1 MAISS
6 ILPRKTMRDRS
17 RQRSMKERHE
27 YDQKAEKTNGG
38 ALVSSYMCSPE
49 TAAEEFEFSKRLYA
63 QLTGRKQPVDR
74 DVIMYRIIQ
83 SFPAGEVSPE
93 TANKIGYELAMRFT
107 GGQHQFVV
115 ATHTDKKHIHTHIE
129 FNSTNLD
136 CDGKF
141 KNVKNSAM
149 ILRQLNDELCRAYG
163 LSTIEKPRK
172 HGKSYG
178 ETAAIKRGVSFM
190 EQLRQT
196 IDRVMPESQ
205 GFEDFLARMR
215 REGYEVKQGQ
225 YLSFR
230 APGQVRFTRSFR
242 LGDNYTM
249 DALMERAGVPRGMPV
264 RTNKARQ
271 SATRKV
277 DLLIDIQAKLD
288 AGKGAGYER
297 WAKVFNLKE
306 AAKTLNY
313 LIEND
318 LTDYDEL
325 VARSEQAG
333 NAFDAVS
340 QQIKQLEGR
349 MAEIAQLK
357 THIIRYSKTREVY
370 AAYKRSRHKKEFRA
384 EHAEELAQHEAAK
397 KAFDA
402 LGGKP
407 IPKVAQLSQEYAAL
421 LAKKKEKYAEYKELR
436 QDMLSLQTAR
446 QNVDKILGIETEK
459 SRKKLQER

>member
-6 ILPRKTMRDRS
+6 ILPRKTMRNRT
-17 RQRSMKERHE
+17 RLNSMKERHE
-27 YDQKAEKTNGG
+27 YDQTAEKTENG

-49 TAAEEFEFSKRLYA
+49 TAAEEFEFSKRLYT
-63 QLTGRKQPVDR
+63 QLTGRKQPSHR
-74 DVIMYRIIQ
+74 DIIMYRIIQ

-115 ATHTDKKHIHTHIE
+115 ATHADKKHIHTHIE

-136 CDGKF
+136 CDRKF

-149 ILRQLNDELCRAYG
+149 VLRQLNDELCRAYG
-163 LSTIEKPRK
+163 LSTIEKPQKR
-172 HGKSYG
+172 GKTFE
-178 ETAAIKRGVSFM
+178 ETAAVERGVSFK

-196 IDRVMPESQ
+196 INRVLPESH
-205 GFEDFLARMR
+205 GFEDFLANMR
-215 REGYEVKQGQ
+215 REGYEIKQGQ

-249 DALMERAGVPRGMPV
+249 DALMERAGNPRGMPM
-264 RTNKARQ
+264 RAKKPIQ
-271 SATRKV
+271 STSRKV
-277 DLLIDIQAKLD
+277 NLLIDIQAKLN

-297 WAKVFNLKE
+297 WAKIFNLKE
-306 AAKTLNY
+306 AAKTLNF
-313 LIEND
+313 LIENN

-333 NAFDAVS
+333 KAFDAAS

-370 AAYKRSRHKKEFRA
+370 AAYKKSRHKKDFRA
-384 EHAEELAQHEAAK
+384 EHAEEIAQHEAAK
-397 KAFDA
+397 RAFDA

-407 IPKVAQLSQEYAAL
+407 IPKVAQLSREYAAL
-421 LAKKKEKYAEYKELR
+421 LEEKQGCYSEYKKLR
-436 QDMLSLQTAR
+436 QEMIAMQTAR
-446 QNVDKILGIETEK
+446 INVERILGTSLDK
-459 SRKKLQER
+459 GQHNNPER